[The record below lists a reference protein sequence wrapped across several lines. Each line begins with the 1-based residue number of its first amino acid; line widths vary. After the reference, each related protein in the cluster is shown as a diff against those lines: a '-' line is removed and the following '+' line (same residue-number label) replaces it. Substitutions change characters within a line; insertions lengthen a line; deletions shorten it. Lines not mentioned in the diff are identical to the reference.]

1 MAYDPRTYAMY
12 RSMEHRKQWLEDAVE
27 HSLLYKNTLD
37 VCQQIADLLPTQDQ
51 YDAWWASTPDDDE
64 GFYRDAVKKLAE
76 LRMVGREPEDKL
88 FASCIQD
95 TPIS

>member
-12 RSMEHRKQWLEDAVE
+12 RSMELRAQRLEDAAE
-27 HSLLYKNTLD
+27 ASILRANIAKIS
-37 VCQQIADLLPTQDQ
+37 QQIRNMLTQDQ
-51 YDAWWASTPDDDE
+51 YDAWWTSTPDDDE
-64 GFYRDAVKKLAE
+64 GYYLAAVRKITE